1 MEKNDWESYS
11 AVIDPQDNDFSVVS
25 GTAGYLFT
33 VDRFI
38 GAAGVGLRS
47 IQPAVRAYMESYYA
61 PGERW
66 PARMLVQFNRKSGQY
81 KVLFEESDKSRWKL
95 TPRNMD
101 AMYEELRPQC

>member
-1 MEKNDWESYS
+1 
-11 AVIDPQDNDFSVVS
+11 
-25 GTAGYLFT
+25 
-33 VDRFI
+33 
-38 GAAGVGLRS
+38 
-47 IQPAVRAYMESYYA
+47 MESYYA

-101 AMYEELRPQC
+101 AMYEELRPQF